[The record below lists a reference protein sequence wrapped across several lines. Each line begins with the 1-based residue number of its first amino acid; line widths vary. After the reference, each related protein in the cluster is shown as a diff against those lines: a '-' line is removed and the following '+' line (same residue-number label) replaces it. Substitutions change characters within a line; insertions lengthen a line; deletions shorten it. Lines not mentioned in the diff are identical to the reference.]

1 MAKKTISAKEKF
13 LNASSKTNQT
23 IKIHGARTHNLKNIS
38 LEIPRNQLVVLT
50 GLSGSGKSSLAF
62 DTIYAEAQRKYLENL
77 SNDFGKGFYNKNT
90 AEVDE
95 IQGLSPAIAID
106 QKSVTRNV
114 RSTVGTMTEI
124 YDYLRLLFA
133 KIGIPH
139 CPTCGAALIKFSSYE
154 IYNEILKIKKTNPS
168 KLLILAPLGVSPA
181 VKIFKNAKSEGFS
194 KIKKG
199 KNILLIDE
207 YLSSIK
213 KEADKETVYL
223 VVEEIPAGIAL
234 ESLTE
239 KNCLKEIIIAALKY
253 GSGQVVVGAN
263 GKENLYPSRF
273 YCHKCNFDLENLS
286 PRMFSFNHPSG
297 ACPACTGLGA
307 VLKVS
312 AELIIPNPKL
322 SLAEGAIKPWR
333 SSWTSWQGY
342 YEKLRTI
349 SGRLEFSVDTPIIKL
364 NKKTLDIILYG
375 EQAAVGL
382 KNNDTVKSNETV
394 TGVKDEIWQGVIPLI
409 ETKYRETD
417 SDFVKAEIEQ
427 YMIKCICPE
436 CAGKRLSKKS
446 LAVKVS
452 GKSIDEIVDMPIEVL
467 YLYFEEQFRKL
478 KLLVPT
484 VKKTGKNCCAADAA
498 KDDVGLVV
506 APILKEIVARAKTI
520 TDINLGYLMLGRSSD
535 TLSAGEAER
544 LRLAAQIGATLSGI
558 LYVFDEPSIGLHPR
572 DNEKIINMLIKLR
585 DLGNSVLV
593 VEHEDAFIRVA
604 DWIVDV
610 GPGAGKAG
618 GKIVAEGKL
627 KEILKSDGFTGQY
640 LSGKLKIAR
649 VRSSHTKLNKADC
662 IAIFGAQ
669 EFNLKK
675 VDIFIPLKKLVCF
688 TGVSG
693 SGKSTVVDDI
703 LGRYLSKYF
712 YQAKAAVG
720 KHDKITG
727 LEKIKKVIRIDQNPI
742 GRTPRSNAAT
752 YTGLFNQI
760 REIFA
765 NTSEA
770 KRLGYKIGHFSFNV
784 KGGRCESCKGD
795 GAKKI
800 EMYFLSD
807 VYAPCDECGGARYN
821 EDTLKIRYKE
831 KTIAEVLELSV
842 SEALVFFS
850 DDPILVAQLNLLVKV
865 GLGYLKLGQPATHL
879 SGGEAQRIK
888 LASELS
894 RPEKQGSTLYILDE
908 PTVGLHPEDVRN
920 LLDVLSQLVERGN
933 TVLLIEHNLDIIK
946 NADWIID
953 MGPEGGERGGRI
965 VAEGTPEMVAKVK
978 GSYTG
983 KFLKEV
989 LHSVK

>member
-1 MAKKTISAKEKF
+1 MLKKNIFT
-13 LNASSKTNQT
+13 KTQKQIAPNQKNQT
-23 IKIHGARTHNLKNIS
+23 IKIHGARTHNLQNIS
-38 LEIPRNQLVVLT
+38 LEIPRNKLVVLT

-77 SNDFGKGFYNKNT
+77 SNDFGKGFYSKNT

-106 QKSVTRNV
+106 QKSVVRNV

-124 YDYLRLLFA
+124 YDYLRLLFS

-139 CPTCGAALIKFSSYE
+139 CPSCGSVLIKFSLYE
-154 IYNEILKIKKTNPS
+154 IYNKILEIKKIKSTN
-168 KLLILAPLGVSPA
+168 LLILAPLGKA
-181 VKIFKNAKSEGFS
+181 VLGKVFKNAKSEGFS
-194 KIKKG
+194 KIRKG
-199 KNILLIDE
+199 KNILLIDA
-207 YLSSIK
+207 YVSAVK
-213 KEADKETVYL
+213 TEAEQENIFL
-223 VVEEIPAGIAL
+223 VIEEIPAGVSL
-234 ESLTE
+234 ETLTE
-239 KNCLKEIIIAALKY
+239 KNCLKETISTALKY
-253 GSGQVVVGAN
+253 SNNQIVVATGT
-263 GKENLYPSRF
+263 EDILFPTRF
-273 YCHKCNFDLENLS
+273 NCQSCNFNLENLS

-297 ACPACTGLGA
+297 ACSTCTGLGS
-307 VLKVS
+307 VMKVS
-312 AELIIPNPKL
+312 AEMIIPNLKL

-342 YEKLRTI
+342 YEKLRLL
-349 SGRLEFSVDTPIIKL
+349 SGRLNFSMDTPINKL
-364 NKKTLDIILYG
+364 NKKTLDIILSG
-375 EQAAVGL
+375 EKAIMETAGA
-382 KNNDTVKSNETV
+382 KNSKISS
-394 TGVKDEIWQGVIPLI
+394 DENWQGVVSLI
-409 ETKYRETD
+409 EAKYYETD

-427 YMIKCICPE
+427 YMVKRICPD
-436 CAGKRLSKKS
+436 CAGKRLGKKS
-446 LAVKVS
+446 LAVKVG
-452 GKSIDEIVDMPIEVL
+452 GKSIDEIVDMPIENL
-467 YLYFEEQFRKL
+467 FIYFEEQYKKL
-478 KLLVPT
+478 KT
-484 VKKTGKNCCAADAA
+484 SFGGITKTEKNYFYQQTKKEDAHSFIIP
-498 KDDVGLVV
+498 V
-506 APILKEIVARAKTI
+506 LKEIVARAKTI
-520 TDINLGYLMLGRSSD
+520 VDINLGYLVLGRSSD

-572 DNEKIINMLIKLR
+572 DNEKIIKMLVNLR

-593 VEHEDAFIRVA
+593 VEHEDAFIRAA
-604 DWIVDV
+604 DWIVDI

-618 GKIVAEGKL
+618 GKIVAQGKL
-627 KEILKSDGFTGQY
+627 KEILKNDGYTGQY
-640 LSGKLKIAR
+640 LSGKLKIERAR
-649 VRSSHTKLNKADC
+649 LKNIKIDKNDC
-662 IAIFGAQ
+662 IAIYGAK
-669 EFNLKK
+669 EFNLKNIN
-675 VDIFIPLKKLVCF
+675 IFIPLKKLVCF

-712 YQAKAAVG
+712 YQAKAIVG
-720 KHDKITG
+720 RHDKIVG

-760 REIFA
+760 REIFSS
-765 NTSEA
+765 TPEA

-807 VYAPCDECGGARYN
+807 IYAPCDECGGARYN

-831 KTIAEVLELSV
+831 KNIAEVLEMSV
-842 SEALVFFS
+842 NEALVFFN
-850 DDPILVAQLNLLVKV
+850 DDPILTSQLNLLVKV

-920 LLDVLSQLVERGN
+920 LLEVLSQLVERGN

-965 VAEGTPEMVAKVK
+965 VAEGTPETVAKAK
-978 GSYTG
+978 ESYTG
-983 KFLKEV
+983 QFLKEV
-989 LHSVK
+989 LK

>member
-1 MAKKTISAKEKF
+1 MPKKIISAKEKF
-13 LNASSKTNQT
+13 LNAASKAKQT

-77 SNDFGKGFYNKNT
+77 SNDFGKGFYNKST

-106 QKSVTRNV
+106 QKSITRNA
-114 RSTVGTMTEI
+114 RSTVGTITEI

-133 KIGIPH
+133 KIGIPY
-139 CPTCGAALIKFSSYE
+139 CPKCGAALIKFSSYE
-154 IYNEILKIKKTNPS
+154 IYNEILKIKKTNPA

-181 VKIFKNAKSEGFS
+181 GKIFKNAKSEGFS
-194 KIKKG
+194 KIKRKE
-199 KNILLIDE
+199 KILSIDE
-207 YLSSIK
+207 YLSAPKSE
-213 KEADKETVYL
+213 KENIYL
-223 VVEEIPAGIAL
+223 ILEEIPAGISL
-234 ESLTE
+234 ETITE
-239 KNCLKEIIIAALKY
+239 KNCLKETIAAALKY
-253 GSGQVVVGAN
+253 GNGQIVVIAN
-263 GKENLYPSRF
+263 GKNNLFPAKF
-273 YCHKCNFDLENLS
+273 YCQKCNFGLENLS

-297 ACPACTGLGA
+297 ACPTCAGLGA
-307 VLKVS
+307 ILKVS
-312 AELIIPNPKL
+312 AEFIIPNPKL

-349 SGRLEFSVDTPIIKL
+349 SARLDFSMDMPIMKL
-364 NKKTLDIILYG
+364 SKKTLDVILYG
-375 EQAAVGL
+375 EYPAANSARAEAL
-382 KNNDTVKSNETV
+382 KAKEAIADIT
-394 TGVKDEIWQGVIPLI
+394 DEIWQGAIPLI
-409 ETKYRETD
+409 EAKYRETD

-427 YMIKCICPE
+427 YMIKCLCPD
-436 CAGKRLSKKS
+436 CAGKRLNKKS
-446 LAVKVS
+446 LAVKVN
-452 GKSIDEIVDMPIEVL
+452 GKSIDEIVEMPIETL
-467 YLYFEEQFRKL
+467 YLYFKEQCKIL
-478 KLLVPT
+478 KLASSEN
-484 VKKTGKNCCAADAA
+484 KKSEKNNFCRELN
-498 KDDVGLVV
+498 KDD
-506 APILKEIVARAKTI
+506 ASSFIIPILKEITARAKTI

-593 VEHEDAFIRVA
+593 VEHEGAFIKVA
-604 DWIVDV
+604 DWIVDI

-618 GKIVAEGKL
+618 GKIVAQGKL

-640 LSGKLKIAR
+640 LAGKLKIER
-649 VRSSHTKLNKADC
+649 VRSNNTEINKSDC
-662 IAIFGAQ
+662 IAIYGAK
-669 EFNLKK
+669 EFNLKNIN
-675 VDIFIPLKKLVCF
+675 VFIPLKKLVCF

-693 SGKSTVVDDI
+693 SGKSTIVDDI

-712 YQAKAAVG
+712 YRAKAAAG
-720 KHDKITG
+720 KHDKING
-727 LEKIKKVIRIDQNPI
+727 LKKVKKVIRIDQNPI

-765 NTSEA
+765 STPEA

-807 VYAPCDECGGARYN
+807 VYTPCDECGGARYN

-842 SEALVFFS
+842 DEALVFFS
-850 DDPILVAQLNLLVKV
+850 DNPMLVSQLSLLIKV

-953 MGPEGGERGGRI
+953 LGPEGGERGGRI

-978 GSYTG
+978 ESYTG
-983 KFLKEV
+983 QFLKKA
-989 LHSVK
+989 LAK

>member
-1 MAKKTISAKEKF
+1 MLQKTKPLKEKY
-13 LNASSKTNQT
+13 LNIASEANQT

-77 SNDFGKGFYNKNT
+77 SNDFGKGFYNKNA

-106 QKSVTRNV
+106 QKSATRNA
-114 RSTVGTMTEI
+114 RSTIGTMTEI

-133 KIGIPH
+133 KIGTPH
-139 CPTCGAALIKFSSYE
+139 CPRCGEILIKFNLYK
-154 IYNEILKIKKTNPS
+154 IYNEILKIKKTNPA
-168 KLLILAPLGVSPA
+168 KLLVLAPLGVSPA
-181 VKIFKNAKSEGFS
+181 EKIFKNAKSEGFS
-194 KIKKG
+194 KIRREKE
-199 KNILLIDE
+199 ILSIDE
-207 YLSSIK
+207 YLSAAKNENENI
-213 KEADKETVYL
+213 YL
-223 VVEEIPAGIAL
+223 VIEEIPAGIYL
-234 ESLTE
+234 ETLTE
-239 KNCLKEIIIAALKY
+239 KNCLKETIGTALKY
-253 GSGQVVVGAN
+253 GNGQLAVSAN
-263 GKENLYPSRF
+263 GKDIMFPARF
-273 YCHKCNFDLENLS
+273 YCQKCNFYLENLS

-297 ACPACTGLGA
+297 ACPTCTGLGA

-312 AELIIPNPKL
+312 AELIIPNGKL

-349 SGRLEFSVDTPIIKL
+349 SIRLDFSVDTPIVKL
-364 NKKTLDIILYG
+364 SKKTLDVILYG
-375 EQAAVGL
+375 GHPAANSGRAKAL
-382 KNNDTVKSNETV
+382 KTKENIGNIS
-394 TGVKDEIWQGVIPLI
+394 DEIWQGVIPLI

-427 YMIKCICPE
+427 YMVKCVCPD
-436 CAGKRLSKKS
+436 CAGKRLNKKS
-446 LAVKVS
+446 LAVKVN
-452 GKSIDEIVDMPIEVL
+452 GKSIDEIVEMPIETL
-467 YLYFEEQFRKL
+467 YLYFEEQYKNL
-478 KLLVPT
+478 KSAISKI
-484 VKKTGKNCCAADAA
+484 KKPEKNNFCRELN
-498 KDDVGLVV
+498 KDDANSFIV
-506 APILKEIVARAKTI
+506 PILKEITARAKTI

-572 DNEKIINMLIKLR
+572 DNEKIISMLIKLR

-604 DWIVDV
+604 DWIVDI
-610 GPGAGKAG
+610 GPGAGEAG
-618 GKIVAEGKL
+618 GKIVAQGKIR
-627 KEILKSDGFTGQY
+627 EIIKSGGFTGQY
-640 LSGKLKIAR
+640 LAGKLKIER
-649 VRSSHTKLNKADC
+649 VRSNNTKISKADC
-662 IAIFGAQ
+662 IAIYGAK
-669 EFNLKK
+669 EFNLKNIN
-675 VDIFIPLKKLVCF
+675 VFIPLKKLVCF

-693 SGKSTVVDDI
+693 SGKSTIVDDI

-712 YQAKAAVG
+712 YQAKAAAG
-720 KHDKITG
+720 KHDKISG

-765 NTSEA
+765 STPEA

-807 VYAPCDECGGARYN
+807 IYAPCDECGGARYN

-842 SEALVFFS
+842 NEALVFFS
-850 DDPILVAQLNLLVKV
+850 DNPILVSQLNLLVKV

-920 LLDVLSQLVERGN
+920 LLGVLSQLVERGN

-953 MGPEGGERGGRI
+953 LGPEGGDRGGRI
-965 VAEGTPEMVAKVK
+965 VAEGTPEMVANVK

-983 KFLKEV
+983 QFLKKA
-989 LHSVK
+989 LK

>member
-1 MAKKTISAKEKF
+1 MAKKNKSAKENF
-13 LNASSKTNQT
+13 LGALSRANQT

-133 KIGIPH
+133 KIGVPH
-139 CPTCGAALIKFSSYE
+139 CPTCGATLIKFSQYE
-154 IYNEILKIKKTNPS
+154 IYNEILKIKKTNPA

-181 VKIFKNAKSEGFS
+181 AKTFKNAKSEGFS

-199 KNILLIDE
+199 KYILSIDE
-207 YLSSIK
+207 YLSATK
-213 KEADKETVYL
+213 READNENVYL
-223 VVEEIPAGIAL
+223 VVEEIPAGITL
-234 ESLTE
+234 ETLTE
-239 KNCLKEIIIAALKY
+239 KNCLKEIISAALKY
-253 GSGQVVVGAN
+253 GSGQVVVVAN
-263 GKENLYPSRF
+263 GKENLFPSRF
-273 YCHKCNFDLENLS
+273 YCEKCNFDLENLS

-297 ACPACTGLGA
+297 ACPGCTGLGA

-349 SGRLEFSVDTPIIKL
+349 SVRLDFSVDMPINKL
-364 NKKTLDIILYG
+364 SKKTLDVILCG
-375 EQAAVGL
+375 EQSVENS
-382 KNNDTVKSNETV
+382 KNSENKESVAGTPTEV
-394 TGVKDEIWQGVIPLI
+394 WQGVIPLV

-427 YMIKCICPE
+427 YMIKCVCPDCE
-436 CAGKRLSKKS
+436 GKRLSKKS
-446 LAVKVS
+446 LAVRVA
-452 GKSIDEIVDMPIEVL
+452 GKSIDEVVDMPIEVL
-467 YLYFEEQFRKL
+467 YLYFEEQFKKL
-478 KLLVPT
+478 NSLIPA
-484 VKKTGKNCCAADAA
+484 VKKTGKNCCAGDAV
-498 KDDVGLVV
+498 KDDVGSVV

-572 DNEKIINMLIKLR
+572 DNEKIISMLIKLR

-640 LSGKLKIAR
+640 LAGKLKIER
-649 VRSSHTKLNKADC
+649 VRSNHTKLNKADC
-662 IAIFGAQ
+662 IAIYGAQ

-720 KHDKITG
+720 KHDKILG

-765 NTSEA
+765 NTPEA

-821 EDTLKIRYKE
+821 EDTLKVRYKE

-850 DDPILVAQLNLLVKV
+850 DDPVLVSQLNLLVKV

-965 VAEGTPEMVAKVK
+965 VAEGTPEMVAKAK

-983 KFLKEV
+983 RFLKEV
-989 LHSVK
+989 LTK

>member
-1 MAKKTISAKEKF
+1 MAKKIKSVKEKF
-13 LNASSKTNQT
+13 LNTANKTNQT
-23 IKIHGARTHNLKNIS
+23 IKIHGARTHNLQNIS

-139 CPTCGAALIKFSSYE
+139 CPVCGAVLVKFSQFE
-154 IYNEILKIKKTNPS
+154 IYNEILKIKKTNPA
-168 KLLILAPLGVSPA
+168 KLLILAPLGKNPA
-181 VKIFKNAKSEGFS
+181 GKIFKNAKSEGFS

-199 KNILLIDE
+199 KVILPIDE
-207 YLSSIK
+207 YLSAAK
-213 KEADKETVYL
+213 KETDKENIYL
-223 VVEEIPAGIAL
+223 VVEEIPAGISL
-234 ESLTE
+234 ETLTE
-239 KNCLKEIIIAALKY
+239 KNCLKEIINAALKY
-253 GSGQVVVGAN
+253 GDGQIVVGAN
-263 GKENLYPSRF
+263 GKESLYPSRF
-273 YCHKCNFDLENLS
+273 YCQKCNFDLENLS

-297 ACPACTGLGA
+297 ACPSCTGLGA

-349 SGRLEFSVDTPIIKL
+349 SVRLDFSVDTPINKL
-364 NKKTLDIILYG
+364 SKKTLDVILYG
-375 EQAAVGL
+375 ERSAENSKNLENKESAA
-382 KNNDTVKSNETV
+382 DTPTEV
-394 TGVKDEIWQGVIPLI
+394 WQGVISLI

-427 YMIKCICPE
+427 YMIKCVCPD

-446 LAVKVS
+446 LAVKVG

-467 YLYFEEQFRKL
+467 YLYFEEQHKNL
-478 KLLVPT
+478 KALIPEI
-484 VKKTGKNCCAADAA
+484 KKTGRDCYAGDAVKNDANS
-498 KDDVGLVV
+498 VI

-618 GKIVAEGKL
+618 GKIVAQGKL

-640 LSGKLKIAR
+640 LAGKLRIER
-649 VRSSHTKLNKADC
+649 VRSNHVKLNKADC
-662 IAIFGAQ
+662 IAIYGAQ

-765 NTSEA
+765 NTPEA

-989 LHSVK
+989 LK

>member
-1 MAKKTISAKEKF
+1 MPKKNTPAKEKF
-13 LNASSKTNQT
+13 LNTANRINQT
-23 IKIHGARTHNLKNIS
+23 IKIHGARTHNLKNVS

-139 CPTCGAALIKFSSYE
+139 CPHCGAALAKFSSYE
-154 IYNEILKIKKTNPS
+154 IYNEILKIKKTNPA
-168 KLLILAPLGVSPA
+168 KLLILAPLNAAPSG
-181 VKIFKNAKSEGFS
+181 KIFKNAKSEGFS
-194 KIKKG
+194 KVKRG
-199 KNILLIDE
+199 KETLSIDE
-207 YLSSIK
+207 YLSGIK
-213 KEADKETVYL
+213 KGEENIYL
-223 VVEEIPAGIAL
+223 VIEEIPAGVSL
-234 ESLTE
+234 ETLTE
-239 KNCLKEIIIAALKY
+239 KNCLKETIGAALKY
-253 GSGQVVVGAN
+253 GNGQLAVFAN
-263 GKENLYPSRF
+263 GKENIFPAKF
-273 YCHKCNFDLENLS
+273 FCQKCNFELENLS

-297 ACPACTGLGA
+297 ACPVCTGLGA

-342 YEKLRTI
+342 YEKLRI
-349 SGRLEFSVDTPIIKL
+349 ASGRLNFSVDTPILKL

-375 EQAAVGL
+375 EQPAENHKNTENKESAAGAPA
-382 KNNDTVKSNETV
+382 
-394 TGVKDEIWQGVIPLI
+394 EIWQGVIPLI

-427 YMIKCICPE
+427 YMIKCVCSE
-436 CAGKRLSKKS
+436 CAGKRLNKKS
-446 LAVKVS
+446 LAVKVG
-452 GKSIDEIVDMPIEVL
+452 GKSIDEIVEMPIEVL
-467 YLYFEEQFRKL
+467 YLYFEEQYKNSKL
-478 KLLVPT
+478 FAPEA
-484 VKKTGKNCCAADAA
+484 KKSGKTCSSGEAD
-498 KDDVGLVV
+498 KNDISSIV
-506 APILKEIVARAKTI
+506 APILKEVVARAKTI

-618 GKIVAEGKL
+618 GKIVAQGKL

-640 LSGKLKIAR
+640 LAGKLKIER
-649 VRSSHTKLNKADC
+649 VRSNHAKLNKTDC
-662 IAIFGAQ
+662 IAIYGAQ
-669 EFNLKK
+669 EFNLKN
-675 VDIFIPLKKLVCF
+675 VNVFIPLKKLVCF

-720 KHDKITG
+720 KHDKILG

-765 NTSEA
+765 STPEA

-842 SEALVFFS
+842 NEALVFFS
-850 DDPILVAQLNLLVKV
+850 DNPILVSQLSLLVKV

-920 LLDVLSQLVERGN
+920 LLEVLSQLVERGN

-989 LHSVK
+989 LK